1 MLNIVVALPAEARPL
16 LNHFKLRDKQDNTAF
31 PLYRNA
37 EMALIVSGPGKVAAA
52 AATAFLAGMATAPGT
67 RAWLNIGIAGHVQ
80 HAIGTGFL
88 AHRITDSTTG
98 TRWYPPQLLNL
109 SLPTDNV
116 VTVDVPETGY
126 PAAALYEMEASGF
139 FPVACRFSSSELVQ
153 CFKVI
158 SDNKT
163 RASTAVTAKLCE
175 QLISDRL
182 ADIDALVT
190 ALSAMADEYSTWH
203 APHPDLEQLA
213 ARWHFSVTQQHQLA
227 RLARRWEV
235 LTAGQPIW
243 LDQLEKTRRAA
254 DVLYC
259 LEQHLG
265 TLEFRS
271 TKKTAT
277 LGGEGSPSGD
287 SKAPAK
293 YNS

>member
-16 LNHFKLRDKQDNTAF
+16 LDHFKLRDKQHNTAF
-31 PLYRNA
+31 PLYRNT

-67 RAWLNIGIAGHVQ
+67 RAWLNIGIAGHAQ
-80 HAIGTGFL
+80 HGIGTGFV

-98 TRWYPPQLLNL
+98 TSWYPPQLLDL
-109 SLPTDNV
+109 SLPTGSV
-116 VTVDVPETGY
+116 VTVDVPETEY

-153 CFKVI
+153 CFKII

-163 RASTAVTAKLCE
+163 RASTAVTAKLCK

-182 ADIDALVT
+182 ADIDKLVT
-190 ALSAMADEYSTWH
+190 ALSTMADEYSAWH
-203 APHPDLEQLA
+203 APHPDIEQLA

-227 RLARRWEV
+227 RLARRWKV
-235 LTAGQPIW
+235 LTADQPIW
-243 LDQLEKTRRAA
+243 LDQLDKTQRAA
-254 DVLYC
+254 DMLRC

-265 TLEFRS
+265 TLEFSS
-271 TKKTAT
+271 TIKKRRHP
-277 LGGEGSPSGD
+277 GE
-287 SKAPAK
+287 
-293 YNS
+293 